1 MIKRDQIAFLQILTV
16 FGYKIEKLVTKKPTT
31 QEMKFSV
38 KDFLSKLN
46 QIPKRCGFYHIY

>member
-46 QIPKRCGFYHIY
+46 QIHKKCGFYHIY